1 MEAVAEMAMEVEMT
15 KEYFLLMAKAA
26 EAAER
31 YEEMVYFMKKVVRI
45 TEEGGNEDR
54 ALNKEKRR
62 LLSIAYKKSANTLRA
77 SWRGVKSVVDPVRK
91 ATIESEIISICSEF
105 LELLD
110 THFLLAYNLVKED
123 VMSYMLQGEFRRY
136 LAEINP
142 DHHGRFTAACE
153 AHHSYEIAT
162 NVAKAA
168 GTNISE
174 STIRTIATN
183 FSKLKTEFIEP
194 EASRK
199 ALRDS
204 IAELNKVEREGHKD
218 CDRRMD
224 VLEENFK
231 KWRLNSSLDDDVSM
245 FDVSMVDEARPLSDD
260 G

>member
-199 ALRDS
+199 VGSACPYPFLRIDYCPVNKKLS
-204 IAELNKVEREGHKD
+204 DMLFKDGSLFDFVELNKSAFLVLIFY
-218 CDRRMD
+218 RM
-224 VLEENFK
+224 
-231 KWRLNSSLDDDVSM
+231 
-245 FDVSMVDEARPLSDD
+245 
-260 G
+260 